1 MAIQSTRILIV
12 EDEAAHA
19 EAIVRS
25 LETTEAVELRLM
37 GSLREFREQA
47 ESWNPDI
54 ALMDLNLPDGRA
66 TELLADPTEARA
78 FPIVVMTSYGSEQA
92 AVEALKLGAW
102 DYLVKSPESF
112 RALPKILERV
122 LREWGLRTEGKRL
135 HRELKASE
143 AELRRQTDA
152 LRLSEAKTSAMMANI
167 ADVIAIIAP
176 DGTNQFKSANIEKWF
191 GWKPEELIGQD
202 TWRNIHL
209 DDRAR
214 IQGVFATLL
223 QAPNALA
230 TDQCRYLCRDG
241 SYKWMEFTAVNLVH
255 DPDIAGVL
263 LNYHDIT
270 ERRRQAE
277 ALRSSQDLLAKA
289 FSVSPEA
296 IAITN
301 LEDGVYVEINE
312 GFTKITGYTEEE
324 VLGRSSVADLKP
336 LWADPNDRKRLVA
349 GLKEQGEVLDLEATF
364 LTKGGTPFFGLM
376 SAKIFD
382 LNGAQHV
389 LSVTRDITDRKLAE
403 EVIARRIAVLTQS
416 EGSRS
421 VAFEDL
427 FDLKEIQ
434 RIQDEFAVATGVAS
448 LITRADGTPI
458 TEPSNFTHLCR
469 DIIRKTEKGCSNCF
483 RSDALLGRYHPDGPI
498 VQPCL
503 SGGLWDA
510 GATISVGDYH
520 VANWLIGQVR
530 DETQT
535 DANMIAYAR
544 EIGAD
549 ETSFLEAF
557 HAVPAMSRER
567 FEQIAS
573 ALFTLS
579 SQLSN
584 AAYQNIQQARFI
596 EERERAQEAQTKLQA
611 QLQQAQKMESLGT
624 LAGGVAHDMNNVLG
638 AILGLAS
645 ANIEAQPAGSPTQRA
660 FETIIKAADRGGKMV
675 KGLLSFARQS
685 PAESRELDINALL
698 HEDVCLLERTTLAN
712 ILLKTDFEADLR
724 PIRGDASALTHAFM
738 NLCVNAVDAMPEHG
752 TLTLRTRNVDN
763 DWIEVVVED
772 TGTGMP
778 QEILEKAMDPF
789 FTTKDVGK
797 GTGLGLSTTY
807 STVKAHQGQMEIQS
821 EPSKGTRVRMRF
833 PAFESVLQAD
843 EPAAEHLAE
852 GSPKALSVLVVD
864 DDELI
869 QTSMLA
875 ILEAL
880 GHSAAI
886 ASSGEE
892 ALARLEAGSQPDVVI
907 LDLNMP
913 GLGGAGTL
921 PRLRALNPTVP
932 VLLATG
938 RVDQFASDLAEAHS
952 FVTLLSKPF
961 SMGELQQHL
970 ERFGLLVQG

>member
-1 MAIQSTRILIV
+1 MAIPSTRILIV

-37 GSLREFREQA
+37 GSLREFWEQA
-47 ESWNPDI
+47 ESWNPNI
-54 ALMDLNLPDGRA
+54 ALMDLNLRDGRA
-66 TELLADPTEARA
+66 TEVLADPTEARA
-78 FPIVVMTSYGSEQA
+78 FPIIVMTSYGSEQA

-214 IQGVFATLL
+214 IQGIFEALL
-223 QAPNALA
+223 RTPNALA
-230 TDQCRYLCRDG
+230 TDQCRYLCKDG

-255 DPDIAGVL
+255 DPDISGVL

-270 ERRRQAE
+270 ERRRQAK

-312 GFTKITGYTEEE
+312 GFTKVTGYTEEE
-324 VLGRSSVADLKP
+324 VLGRSSVADLNP

-483 RSDALLGRYHPDGPI
+483 RSDAVLGRYHPDGPI

-530 DETQT
+530 DEAQT
-535 DANMIAYAR
+535 VSNSGGGFR
-544 EIGAD
+544 
-549 ETSFLEAF
+549 
-557 HAVPAMSRER
+557 
-567 FEQIAS
+567 S
-573 ALFTLS
+573 AL
-579 SQLSN
+579 
-584 AAYQNIQQARFI
+584 
-596 EERERAQEAQTKLQA
+596 RA
-611 QLQQAQKMESLGT
+611 
-624 LAGGVAHDMNNVLG
+624 
-638 AILGLAS
+638 
-645 ANIEAQPAGSPTQRA
+645 
-660 FETIIKAADRGGKMV
+660 
-675 KGLLSFARQS
+675 
-685 PAESRELDINALL
+685 
-698 HEDVCLLERTTLAN
+698 
-712 ILLKTDFEADLR
+712 
-724 PIRGDASALTHAFM
+724 
-738 NLCVNAVDAMPEHG
+738 
-752 TLTLRTRNVDN
+752 
-763 DWIEVVVED
+763 
-772 TGTGMP
+772 
-778 QEILEKAMDPF
+778 
-789 FTTKDVGK
+789 
-797 GTGLGLSTTY
+797 
-807 STVKAHQGQMEIQS
+807 
-821 EPSKGTRVRMRF
+821 
-833 PAFESVLQAD
+833 
-843 EPAAEHLAE
+843 
-852 GSPKALSVLVVD
+852 
-864 DDELI
+864 
-869 QTSMLA
+869 
-875 ILEAL
+875 
-880 GHSAAI
+880 
-886 ASSGEE
+886 
-892 ALARLEAGSQPDVVI
+892 
-907 LDLNMP
+907 
-913 GLGGAGTL
+913 
-921 PRLRALNPTVP
+921 
-932 VLLATG
+932 
-938 RVDQFASDLAEAHS
+938 
-952 FVTLLSKPF
+952 
-961 SMGELQQHL
+961 
-970 ERFGLLVQG
+970 